1 VQVDLPLTGVRVAL
15 HGVAVAVHRADD
27 QFEVEFQPD
36 GAGVRALHRVL
47 AEGAQHAPF
56 RPRAPRFRVTTPAV
70 ALAGE
75 REVYATTLSVSRA
88 GCSLRWAGP
97 APVVGDLLR
106 LRLGAAL
113 REVTAA
119 FVVRWVDSDPHRTSV
134 GLEVVRATADRW
146 QAWAE
151 LATAGLP
158 GA

>member
-1 VQVDLPLTGVRVAL
+1 VRIAL

-27 QFEVEFQPD
+27 HFDVEFQPD
-36 GAGVRALHRVL
+36 AAGVRALRRLL
-47 AEGAQHAPF
+47 ADDPGRAPF
-56 RPRAPRFRVTTPAV
+56 RPRPPRFRLATPAV

-75 REVYATTLSVSRA
+75 REVYATTVSVSQG

-97 APVVGDLLR
+97 PPAVGDLLR

-119 FVVRWVDSDPHRTSV
+119 FVVRWVESDVHRTSV
-134 GLEVVRATADRW
+134 GLEIVDATAERW
-146 QAWAE
+146 QAWTN
-151 LATAGLP
+151 LASAGLP